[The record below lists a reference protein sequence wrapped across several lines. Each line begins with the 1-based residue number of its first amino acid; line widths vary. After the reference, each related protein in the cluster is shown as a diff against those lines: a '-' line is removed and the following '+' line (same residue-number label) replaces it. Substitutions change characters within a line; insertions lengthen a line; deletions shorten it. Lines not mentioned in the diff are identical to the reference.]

1 VWNESSLTNGLW
13 SGSGGASAGNIQSG
27 SGTTSGVPK
36 PSWQYGV
43 TGISDDGVRDL
54 PDVSLTAAGHD
65 PYLLCLEGSCVPNSQ
80 GELYV
85 YFASGTSASAP
96 SFAGIM
102 ALVDQQT
109 QGTAGYFTRQGL
121 ANYVLYRLAAM
132 QSAYPSQCNG
142 SNTATP
148 PASTCIFNDVTVGNN
163 MVPGEKGTDYQA
175 GMGYDMTTGL
185 GSVNVANLAA
195 QWGTVKFNPTTTMLA
210 LNPTVNITHGSAVN
224 VNITVSPGSGTGMP
238 TGNVSLLAENGP
250 VDCFSNTAAT
260 DGRAL
265 LNGAAAFSTY
275 VLPGGGSYCVWAHY
289 AGDPTYAPS
298 DSNTIML
305 TVAPEPSATT
315 LSVLTF
321 DANGNQLNFTGGP
334 FGSFVYLRA
343 DVAGASGKGI
353 PTGGVT
359 FLDGGSPIVDGSL
372 LLNSE
377 GNTATPNGIL
387 NFDSGTHTIS
397 ASYSGD
403 NSFNASASAPPITL
417 TITPGFFA
425 TIPTSA
431 SQVSISAPGSSGVTS
446 ATVSNSTG
454 FNGTISL
461 ACIGLPSEASCTF
474 SPATV
479 SAHGTPSTTT
489 ASIMVTTTAATA
501 TLTPQRRRYLP
512 AQWILGVGLLLSIA
526 LVSGQQQRA
535 RGLFLLLTL
544 VLLFVVPSCGGGGGS
559 GGGGSKTPPP
569 NPGTPTG
576 VTNVVVTATSGST
589 VSQTSFTLS
598 VQ

>member
-1 VWNESSLTNGLW
+1 
-13 SGSGGASAGNIQSG
+13 
-27 SGTTSGVPK
+27 
-36 PSWQYGV
+36 
-43 TGISDDGVRDL
+43 VRDL

-65 PYLLCLEGSCVPNSQ
+65 PYLLCLEGSCVPDSQ

-85 YFASGTSASAP
+85 YFISGTSASAP

-102 ALVDQQT
+102 ALVDDKTGQANT
-109 QGTAGYFTRQGL
+109 LLSRQG
-121 ANYVLYRLAAM
+121 APNYILYRLAAT
-132 QSAYPSQCNG
+132 QSSYPSQCNG
-142 SNTATP
+142 SNTSTP
-148 PASTCIFNDVTVGNN
+148 PATTCLFNDITVGNN
-163 MVPGEKGTDYQA
+163 VVPGEVGTEYQA
-175 GMGYDMTTGL
+175 NAGYDLTTGL
-185 GSVNVANLAA
+185 GSVNVTNLVS
-195 QWGTVKFNPTTTMLA
+195 QWSTVTFNPTTTTLSLGA
-210 LNPTVNITHGSAVN
+210 SSINHGTPMPFSISVTPN
-224 VNITVSPGSGTGMP
+224 SGTGVTTGDAFVLAYTGPLGEAP
-238 TGNVSLLAENGP
+238 TSIGFWTLSGGSVSA
-250 VDCFSNTAAT
+250 NT
-260 DGRAL
+260 
-265 LNGAAAFSTY
+265 ST
-275 VLPGGGSYCVWAHY
+275 LPGGNYLLTARY
-289 AGDPTYAPS
+289 AGNETYAPS
-298 DSNTIML
+298 TSVGSSYI
-305 TVAPEPSATT
+305 TVNPEASTTT
-315 LSVLTF
+315 LSILTA
-321 DANGNQLNFTGGP
+321 DQYGNPIPFTSGP